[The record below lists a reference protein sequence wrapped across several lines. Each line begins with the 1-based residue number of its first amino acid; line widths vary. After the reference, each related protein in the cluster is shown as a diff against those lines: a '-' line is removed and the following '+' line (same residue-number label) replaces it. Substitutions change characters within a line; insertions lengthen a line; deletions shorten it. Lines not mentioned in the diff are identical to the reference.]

1 MATNSLPGRLFDA
14 PGGLLDGKLG
24 RWVRCSQGTGCAAQS
39 FLQEKEYGRE
49 IANLKGVCR
58 AAAIFLLALCVTQF
72 VFAQTLEQA
81 GGGKSPSGLAQKQ
94 AFVQSL
100 VENASSAEYI
110 KASQDAEVLSLVAL
124 AKSNYASALAG
135 LRNGDFAVAE
145 NQLNEVM
152 YRWILLLSLQM
163 QSTHSVTLAARQPG
177 GSKELPESYGK
188 LLGTLEFLEKSY
200 RNYVKHAV
208 SQPVD
213 ASLKGGEISARFAEG
228 LAEARVHVTMGQKDG
243 ALRALSDVAQLMRS
257 AINRVLDSVAV
268 DYALKFKTPAEEYTY
283 ELERNRSYFELVPVA
298 IAEFNPMNDEK
309 LAIKKLVE
317 QNRLAIEQARN
328 YAELQDYQRA
338 LETVHTGMGF
348 LELALKTA
356 GLVAPYVWMSSN
368 DYLAFVE

>member
-1 MATNSLPGRLFDA
+1 MAPRLLLGRLFDSISE
-14 PGGLLDGKLG
+14 LLDDKPS
-24 RWVRCSQGTGCAAQS
+24 RWVRCNHGTGCADEP
-39 FLQEKEYGRE
+39 FLQERKYGGG
-49 IANLKGVCR
+49 IANLKGVFR
-58 AAAIFLLALCVTQF
+58 VVFIFLLTLCVTQF
-72 VFAQTLEQA
+72 AFAQTLEQA
-81 GGGKSPSGLAQKQ
+81 DGGKNSSGLAQKQ

-110 KASQDAEVLSLVAL
+110 KANQDVEVRNLVAL
-124 AKSNYASALAG
+124 AKGNYASALAG
-135 LRNGDFAVAE
+135 LRKGDFTVAE

-163 QSTHSVTLAARQPG
+163 QSTHSVALAARQPIE
-177 GSKELPESYGK
+177 SKELPESYGK

-200 RNYVKHAV
+200 RSYVKRAV
-208 SQPVD
+208 PPVD
-213 ASLKGGEISARFAEG
+213 ASLKEDEKSVHFAEG
-228 LAEARVHVTMGQKDG
+228 LAEARMHATLGQKDG
-243 ALRALSDVAQLMRS
+243 ALRALSEVAQLMRS
-257 AINRVLDSVAV
+257 TINRVLDSVAV

-298 IAEFNPMNDEK
+298 IAEFSPMNDER

-356 GLVAPYVWMSSN
+356 GLIAPYVWMPSN